1 MDKEVKITLPKG
13 KKVELINTSIKDD
26 NIVVKYK
33 LEEPY
38 VPKNGDIV
46 FVKLKSS
53 NWISIFKEYG
63 DTHLLSYCNFSIRF
77 GSLYCKLNEINYL
90 SYIQNI
96 VDIRLSTEEESSKL
110 FSALKETGLA
120 WNPRTKSIEKI
131 RWRAKYGCTYYSID
145 KFGNVFSLM
154 EQSDASDN
162 INYINGAYFETEE
175 QANIVADKI
184 KEIYKS
190 ND

>member
-13 KKVELINTSIKDD
+13 KKVELINTSINGD

-53 NWISIFKEYG
+53 NWISILKKYG
-63 DTHLLSYCNFSIRF
+63 DTKILSYCNFSIRS
-77 GSLYCKLNEINYL
+77 GSLYYHLNEISYL

-110 FSALKETGLA
+110 FSALKEKGLA
-120 WNPRTKSIEKI
+120 WNPETKSIEKI
-131 RWRAKYGCTYYSID
+131 RWRAKYGFTYYSID
-145 KFGNVFSLM
+145 KFGNVFSLI
-154 EQSDASDN
+154 EQDDASDN
-162 INYINGAYFETEE
+162 INYINGAYFETDE
-175 QANIVADKI
+175 QCI
-184 KEIYKS
+184 S
-190 ND
+190 